1 MKTLSIILFSQVCFI
16 LICSCKKE
24 VYETNSPNK
33 PTSISKDSSIV
44 IENKINLI
52 GQKWLLY
59 EYKIGEYGVQTK
71 RSDTLYF
78 INSKNYIFNKDTST
92 YNLYPALSTF
102 SLTLNETF
110 LGNIS
115 GTIYTYNLKNGK
127 VDGLKFIDITIGA
140 SSSNYYL
147 WLKKI

>member
-1 MKTLSIILFSQVCFI
+1 MKTSIIIIYFFI
-16 LICSCKKE
+16 CLIFLYSCNKE
-24 VYETNSPNK
+24 EYVSNPPNK
-33 PTSISKDSSIV
+33 PTSSIKDSSIV
-44 IENKINLI
+44 LENKINLI

-115 GTIYTYNLKNGK
+115 GTIYTYNLKNGQ
-127 VDGLKFIDITIGA
+127 VDGLKFTDITLGA

>member
-1 MKTLSIILFSQVCFI
+1 MKTSIIIIYFFI
-16 LICSCKKE
+16 CLIFLYSCNKE
-24 VYETNSPNK
+24 EYVSNPPNK
-33 PTSISKDSSIV
+33 PTSSIKDSSIV
-44 IENKINLI
+44 LENKINLI